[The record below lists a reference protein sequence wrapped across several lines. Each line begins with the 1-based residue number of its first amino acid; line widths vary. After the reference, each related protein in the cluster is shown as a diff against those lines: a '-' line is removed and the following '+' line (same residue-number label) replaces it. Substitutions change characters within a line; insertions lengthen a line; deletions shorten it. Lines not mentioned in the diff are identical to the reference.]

1 MYKLHSQIKIIARNA
16 AGAGHFL
23 SVVEQEIEVTFVL
36 NTFQNILH
44 IISGGLLGVFVGMS
58 ILSVFEF
65 LFWLLQVPWRICSR
79 ANMTP
84 KQEIVETQVTHGNSF
99 KFDTAVRVQYITLF

>member
-1 MYKLHSQIKIIARNA
+1 M
-16 AGAGHFL
+16 
-23 SVVEQEIEVTFVL
+23 TFVL

-79 ANMTP
+79 ANMTTQ
-84 KQEIVETQVTHGNSF
+84 QEIVETRVTHENTLNIDDIRICHCAEIYHS
-99 KFDTAVRVQYITLF
+99 DQIITDSLG